1 MGPIPRC
8 GARAAAESISRAG
21 RIGVIICS
29 RELTCFNLDDH
40 DVIVTVRVTVNCP
53 GAVSH
58 SACQCHDDRLSEPGR
73 RQSNNLNSNSPLVA
87 VRPLEKKLELE
98 CRYALRH
105 SSSEARIS
113 GQQPTKPRRP
123 EAGAGRRMADSTQCP
138 SQAAG
143 PLLRH
148 AASAEPGHWSRNN
161 FEPELNHHDPS
172 PSHRDMTQPEVAWRQ
187 LKWGA

>member
-98 CRYALRH
+98 CRCALRH
-105 SSSEARIS
+105 SSSEARTS
-113 GQQPTKPRRP
+113 GQQLNPTEPRRLDAARRP
-123 EAGAGRRMADSTQCP
+123 HGRLHSMSESGCRAAAQACCQCRAR
-138 SQAAG
+138 SLESEQFQA
-143 PLLRH
+143 
-148 AASAEPGHWSRNN
+148 
-161 FEPELNHHDPS
+161 
-172 PSHRDMTQPEVAWRQ
+172 
-187 LKWGA
+187 